1 MPAEVLSLLAALQHG
16 DSFFPSGGVAFSLGL
31 ESLRDDG
38 RIREAASVER
48 LIAEQIAGRWA
59 SCDRS
64 FIAAVHGA
72 ADFEQVSALDRRLD
86 AMTLPRELREGSRRN
101 GAALLRVH
109 AELGTPRAAE
119 YRQLVRAE
127 RAPGHLPVIQG
138 LVLGG
143 AGLSLDDAL
152 AVAAHGFT
160 VGLLAAALRLGL
172 IGHVAAQAAL
182 RRLHATIE
190 AALAAPLPA
199 PEAAHAFTPL
209 AEVAVMRHE
218 TSSGRLFAN

>member
-1 MPAEVLSLLAALQHG
+1 MPSSSTALLAALQYG

-31 ESLRDDG
+31 EALRDDG
-38 RIREAASVER
+38 RVADAAGVER
-48 LIAEQIAGRWA
+48 MIAGQIAGRWA
-59 SCDRS
+59 SCDRA
-64 FIAAVHGA
+64 FIAAAHGA
-72 ADFEQVSALDRRLD
+72 TELDALTALDLRLD

-109 AELGTPRAAE
+109 AELGTPRAAD
-119 YRQLVRAE
+119 YRALVRGDA
-127 RAPGHLPVIQG
+127 APGHLPIVQG
-138 LVLGG
+138 LVFGG
-143 AGLSLDDAL
+143 AGLPRDEAL
-152 AVAAHGFT
+152 AVSAHALA
-160 VGLLAAALRLGL
+160 VGMLAAALRLSL

-182 RRLHATIE
+182 KRLHRSID

-199 PEAAHAFTPL
+199 PEDAYAFTPL